1 MSQTVQFVVHFRNHR
16 GLIDRDNSRPQVEYR
31 EALGSFAMV
40 TVLQGAPNETC
51 TMSIKLRDFLTIN
64 TEGALNLATEI

>member
-16 GLIDRDNSRPQVEYR
+16 GLIDSDNSRPQVEYR
-31 EALGSFAMV
+31 EAHESFAMV